1 MKRALGMIALTGL
14 AACAP
19 APKPAAFGEG
29 STCGDT
35 RVAKLVGQVWR
46 ESQRAKT
53 LKASGAPSLR
63 VIAPRTVVT
72 MDFRPE
78 RLNIETD
85 ANGRITR
92 IKCG

>member
-1 MKRALGMIALTGL
+1 MRGIGMIALAGL

-35 RVAKLVGQVWR
+35 RVAKLIGQVWR

-63 VIAPRTVVT
+63 VIAPGTVVT